1 MATQSN
7 LQSGAKF
14 TTLPELM
21 DVQTSTLRDVI
32 KAYEKA
38 SGSKGWSSTVIGK
51 GKVAEI
57 FKPYLDEPAINF
69 IDSFSDDD
77 TNPLIKAFDTTD
89 KVGSRRTIHSK
100 FRAIEFTLQDQLK
113 RQGSLVQLFPQGM
126 PLASDRVINPD
137 KPLPKSARYTFN
149 PGKLGEF
156 QVALE
161 NYAKANPQD
170 IGVVNAL
177 FAQMHLGL
185 RPGEIANAPA
195 SALRP
200 PEKLSKSWGFYLDT
214 DTPGVKM
221 DNNLNIAIGP
231 RTYHY
236 MQQGLNAGGQNLF
249 VNPDGSPI
257 TTGDMTRVVKQ
268 IKVPGIM
275 EDMENGV
282 KLDALQEAY
291 DLRRMHATTAY
302 TLFPGQG
309 DKVAASR
316 GRAVG
321 AVLKGAGA
329 EKDYIALAPGFYAEA
344 STDVP
349 FAMDAWL
356 FQEARALEL
365 GADIPEGQRLSYDT
379 DFISGNVIFEDENSP
394 VKIGNLNAKYVEPSK
409 KIKIE
414 AVTPKKPVSSE
425 EIDIGFETA
434 SEKGVMASPELQD
447 TLKRNNLDLEKVIAS
462 IKGVGKTTLKA
473 VPLAGAGLAY
483 QGYREAGA
491 SVPEAIL
498 GAALEETPLGL
509 GVMAEDVGF
518 VSPAGETE
526 AEMRELEVAQD
537 PERMA
542 GPYAG
547 QDFIPA
553 QEGPVNESLD
563 VIRRDVE
570 MGTVDAVPEA
580 PIPSPQENQGFL
592 NPTL

>member
-21 DVQTSTLRDVI
+21 DVQTATLRDVI

-38 SGSKGWSSTVIGK
+38 SGSKGWSSTFTGK
-51 GKVAEI
+51 GQVAEI
-57 FKPYLDEPAINF
+57 FKPYLDEPAVNF
-69 IDSFSDDD
+69 IDSFSDDK

-113 RQGSLVQLFPQGM
+113 RQGSLTQLFPQGM

-137 KPLPKSARYTFN
+137 KPLAKSARYTFN

-161 NYAKANPQD
+161 NYAKANPKD

-195 SALRP
+195 SALRR
-200 PEKLSKSWGFYLDT
+200 PEGKLSKSWGFYLDT

-236 MQQGLNAGGQNLF
+236 MQQGLSAGGQNLF

-257 TTGDMTRVVKQ
+257 TTGDMTRVIKQ

-275 EDMENGV
+275 EDMQEGV

-309 DKVAASR
+309 NKVAAAR

-321 AVLKGAGA
+321 AVLKEAGA
-329 EKDYIALAPGFYAEA
+329 EKDYVALSPGFYAEA

-365 GADIPEGQRLSYDT
+365 GVDVPEGQRLSYNT
-379 DFISGNVIFEDENSP
+379 DFISGNAVFEDENSP
-394 VKIGNLNAKYVEPSK
+394 IKIGDLNARYVEPSK

-414 AVTPKKPVSSE
+414 AVAPEKPVSQADIQAGFE
-425 EIDIGFETA
+425 EAEKSKTYPSPLDIDDLQNAGIEVNQPSGKKILSAAPFVAFGGLTVAGVLADPAQAAIDIG
-434 SEKGVMASPELQD
+434 
-447 TLKRNNLDLEKVIAS
+447 LEA
-462 IKGVGKTTLKA
+462 GALAMKA
-473 VPLAGAGLAY
+473 PAGLA
-483 QGYREAGA
+483 AA
-491 SVPEAIL
+491 VPTAL
-498 GAALEETPLGL
+498 AAK
-509 GVMAEDVGF
+509 
-518 VSPAGETE
+518 PAGEGSDIVPD
-526 AEMRELEVAQD
+526 APPLE
-537 PERMA
+537 

-553 QEGPVNESLD
+553 QEEPVDEGLD

-570 MGTVDAVPEA
+570 MGEVDTVPEA
-580 PIPSPQENQGFL
+580 PTPSPQENQGFL
-592 NPTL
+592 SPTL